1 MATSGH
7 SNSAVDRWP
16 FRLICSLLIAVTCI
30 EWLLFGL
37 RQALGLASSALV
49 ALMLGLALAK
59 FMAVVAWLLGRVV
72 TTTLPQK
79 SFLFMV
85 VLSGGAT
92 IAILV
97 LAGI

>member
-1 MATSGH
+1 
-7 SNSAVDRWP
+7 
-16 FRLICSLLIAVTCI
+16 
-30 EWLLFGL
+30 
-37 RQALGLASSALV
+37 
-49 ALMLGLALAK
+49 MLGLALAK

-92 IAILV
+92 IAMLV

>member
-1 MATSGH
+1 MATSGQ
-7 SNSAVDRWP
+7 SKSAVDRWP
-16 FRLICSLLIAVTCI
+16 FRLICPLLIAVTCL
-30 EWLLFGL
+30 EWLLFGQ
-37 RQALGLASSALV
+37 RQALGLASSVLV

-59 FMAVVAWLLGRVV
+59 FMVVVAWLLGRVE

-92 IAILV
+92 IAMLM